1 MSVISAIYKAPT
13 ITQVVNEK
21 SGICI
26 VGINYNGK
34 IFSGRAKLAESD
46 KDFFSEKVGKTIALS
61 KARINAMQYEMKKTR
76 KELQYRYDYYQEA
89 TKYERLSPAEVDP
102 TGNFYYAI
110 GRCSARISA
119 LEKALKTEE
128 TNLKTY
134 IKNQTKALSIVR
146 KFRQGNNN

>member
-1 MSVISAIYKAPT
+1 MSVINAIYKAPT
-13 ITQVVNEK
+13 ITQLVNEK

-89 TKYERLSPAEVDP
+89 TKYERLSPAEVETFIMQQD
-102 TGNFYYAI
+102 A
-110 GRCSARISA
+110 AQ
-119 LEKALKTEE
+119 LEFPHLK
-128 TNLKTY
+128 KH
-134 IKNQTKALSIVR
+134 
-146 KFRQGNNN
+146 

>member
-1 MSVISAIYKAPT
+1 MSVVNAIYKAPT
-13 ITQVVNEK
+13 ITQLVNEK

-34 IFSGRAKLAESD
+34 IFSGRAKLAEND

-61 KARINAMQYEMKKTR
+61 KARISAMQYEIKKTR

-89 TKYERLSPAEVDP
+89 TKYEQLSPAEVDP
-102 TGNFYYAI
+102 TGNFYHAMM
-110 GRCSARISA
+110 RCSTRIST
-119 LEKALKTEE
+119 LEKALKIEND
-128 TNLKTY
+128 NLKIY
-134 IKNQTKALSIVR
+134 LKNQAKALLIVR